1 MLVVI
6 TEANDSEWL
15 SPSFLQPKSETN
27 WLPFLGAFKNINMPL
42 QCKLYPMP
50 KISNFF
56 KTRRFKYATSFD
68 LNMRYNNIQLSE
80 NASNLCA
87 TILQWGK

>member
-56 KTRRFKYATSFD
+56 KLEG
-68 LNMRYNNIQLSE
+68 LNMLRLLIWIWDIIIF
-80 NASNLCA
+80 NLVK
-87 TILQWGK
+87 TQVTYVQPFSSGV